1 MCYEVIPTEKFEK
14 DLQFYYKKRKYR
26 KIEKDITPILEQ
38 LEKGEFVG
46 DEISDLELNNSTY
59 KVRAA
64 NTDMNVGKSNGY
76 RLIYYVI
83 KDNKEIYLIT
93 LYSKKD
99 DSRIPTDKQ
108 IVEWIEEYC
117 N

>member
-1 MCYEVIPTEKFEK
+1 MCYNIIPTVKFDK
-14 DLQFYYKKRKYR
+14 DLEFYYRKRKYR
-26 KIEKDITPILEQ
+26 KIEQDISPILEA
-38 LEKGEFVG
+38 LEQGDLVG
-46 DEISDLELNNSTY
+46 DEISDLKLDNSTY

-64 NTDMNVGKSNGY
+64 NTDMKVGKSNGY

-83 KDNKEIYLIT
+83 KDDRDIYLIT

-99 DSRIPTDKQ
+99 DSRIPTDEE

-117 N
+117 T